1 VALLDGGLMGF
12 FFDLVIGGLS
22 IGACYALVAL
32 AMVIIYKASEV
43 PNFAQGEMAMI
54 STFVAYM
61 LMESYGV
68 GFWTSVGMTLLFAL
82 FLGCI
87 LEVAFLRP
95 AKDPNVLGLIVIT
108 LGAEMILYGL
118 AGWKWGA
125 NQNPFPVP
133 FSEYSGISP
142 GGVII
147 TEINIWTFVTSLV
160 IMLLLFLFFRFTKLG
175 TAMKAVQQ
183 NAFAAKAM
191 GIPTRRILT
200 FTWGLSSVTGAVAG
214 MLIAPIAT
222 LDPNMMMDPMLKGF
236 AGAVLGGMTSLPGA
250 AVGGYLLGLIE
261 NFFGGYVSLEFKS
274 VVAFAVIVLVLCIRP
289 SGLFVKHFER
299 KV

>member
-1 VALLDGGLMGF
+1 MQFFLDLVVGGLA
-12 FFDLVIGGLS
+12 V
-22 IGACYALVAL
+22 GACYALIAL
-32 AMVIIYKASEV
+32 AMTIIYKTSEV

-54 STFVAYM
+54 STFVAFTM
-61 LMESYGV
+61 MEGFGV
-68 GFWTSVGMTLLFAL
+68 GFWTSALVTITFAF
-82 FLGCI
+82 FLGAL
-87 LEVAFLRP
+87 LEIAFLRP
-95 AKDPNVLGLIVIT
+95 AKDPSILGCIVLT
-108 LGAEMILYGL
+108 LGAEMILYGV

-133 FSEYSGISP
+133 FSEYSGIKIGS
-142 GGVII
+142 VMI
-147 TEINIWTFVTSLV
+147 TEINFWTFVTSV
-160 IMLLLFLFFRFTKLG
+160 IIMALLFLFFRFTKLG

-183 NAFAAKAM
+183 NPFAAKAM

-200 FTWGLSSVTGAVAG
+200 FTWALSSVTGAVAG
-214 MLIAPIAT
+214 MLIAPIST
-222 LDPNMMMDPMLKGF
+222 LDPNLMMDPMLKGF

-250 AVGGYLLGLIE
+250 AVGGYMLGLLE

-274 VVAFAVIVLVLCIRP
+274 VVAFAVIVLILCIKP

>member
-1 VALLDGGLMGF
+1 MI
-12 FFDLVIGGLS
+12 FFDLIVGGLS

-32 AMVIIYKASEV
+32 AMVIIYKTSEV

-54 STFVAYM
+54 STFVAFSLIETYH
-61 LMESYGV
+61 V
-68 GFWTSVGMTLLFAL
+68 GFWATFGLTLLFAL
-82 FLGCI
+82 FLGI
-87 LEVAFLRP
+87 VLELAFLRP
-95 AKDPNVLGLIVIT
+95 AKDPNVLSLIVIT

-125 NQNPFPVP
+125 KQNPFPVP
-133 FSEYSGISP
+133 FSEFSGITP
-142 GGVII
+142 GGVMI
-147 TEINIWTFVTSLV
+147 TEINLWTFVTSLV
-160 IMLLLFLFFRFTKLG
+160 MMVLLFLFFRFTKLG

-214 MLIAPIAT
+214 LLIAPLAT
-222 LDPNMMMDPMLKGF
+222 LDPNMMLDPMLKGF
-236 AGAVLGGMTSLPGA
+236 ASAVLGGMTSLPGA
-250 AVGGYLLGLIE
+250 AIGGYMLGLIE

-274 VVAFAVIVLVLCIRP
+274 VVAFGVIVLILCVKP

>member
-1 VALLDGGLMGF
+1 MI
-12 FFDLVIGGLS
+12 FFDLIVGGLS

-32 AMVIIYKASEV
+32 AMVIIYKTSEV

-54 STFVAYM
+54 STFVAFSLIETYH
-61 LMESYGV
+61 V
-68 GFWTSVGMTLLFAL
+68 GFWTTFGLTLLFAL
-82 FLGCI
+82 FLGI
-87 LEVAFLRP
+87 VLELAFLRP
-95 AKDPNVLGLIVIT
+95 AKDPSVLSLIVIT

-125 NQNPFPVP
+125 KQNPFPVP
-133 FSEYSGISP
+133 FSEFSGITP
-142 GGVII
+142 GGVMI
-147 TEINIWTFVTSLV
+147 TEINLWTFVTSLV
-160 IMLLLFLFFRFTKLG
+160 MMVLLFVFFRFTKLG

-214 MLIAPIAT
+214 LLIAPLAT
-222 LDPNMMMDPMLKGF
+222 LDPNMMLDPMLKGF
-236 AGAVLGGMTSLPGA
+236 ASAVLGGMTSLPGA
-250 AVGGYLLGLIE
+250 AVGGYMLGLIE

-274 VVAFAVIVLVLCIRP
+274 VVAFGVIVLILCIKP
-289 SGLFVKHFER
+289 SGLFVRHFER